1 MGFLCTTLNKLLSKS
16 LVPNQEKIRILSSK
30 SDEIGPG
37 KCFKNK
43 IRSWKISDAF
53 KFRTQKISAV
63 CKFGEN
69 FEEFM
74 YSHPFIIFCLLYPRE
89 GIMKLKILLSRRF
102 FAQITFINFLK
113 FIFTPS
119 LPDHTGCQ
127 NDHSRNKAIFSSN
140 SRFHVLKYVESRH
153 HAFSLGAPFNT
164 NHSTLTSHVFQSVHT
179 TTNPST
185 YYH

>member
-1 MGFLCTTLNKLLSKS
+1 MTATILTMGFLCTTLNKLLSKS

-119 LPDHTGCQ
+119 LPNHAGCQ
-127 NDHSRNKAIFSSN
+127 NENSRNNAILYIQSKFSRSKLCRITP
-140 SRFHVLKYVESRH
+140 SRFPLGGPLFGRH
-153 HAFSLGAPFNT
+153 FRQ
-164 NHSTLTSHVFQSVHT
+164 ST
-179 TTNPST
+179 
-185 YYH
+185 